1 MQLSNSFAII
11 VLVHTSI
18 KVHGTILLQNAYS
31 NKRNA
36 IMVHQHDIF
45 DIDCFSNL
53 SRYYQCLLFQL
64 TINKNCQY
72 RCFLLSKWGM
82 LYKKHC
88 LLGRAMSSISKRHTI
103 YLLSIV
109 CSTSVR
115 YIFFSFSLCR
125 QLLSSLF
132 I

>member
-53 SRYYQCLLFQL
+53 SHYYQCLFFQL
-64 TINKNCQY
+64 TIKIVGTDVSY
-72 RCFLLSKWGM
+72 YFLNGE
-82 LYKKHC
+82 C
-88 LLGRAMSSISKRHTI
+88 CIR
-103 YLLSIV
+103 SIV
-109 CSTSVR
+109 SSEEQCPVFLRDILSTVYSM
-115 YIFFSFSLCR
+115 
-125 QLLSSLF
+125 
-132 I
+132 